1 MSRVPSANNAAAAA
15 AAKPKRSLPPRGRPW
30 GLTWELPLRGRGQA
44 RRSLGH
50 HRPHNFD
57 SSTRRRRRRR
67 GRLSDRRAAALLRRG
82 PARNCPS
89 PRGRRA
95 SAAGSRSAAAASRRR
110 GRLRPS
116 GPRAPAPHRPRPPRG
131 SEAPAARQAHGS
143 SRELGAPPPAAAPS
157 AGSLQPPPPPPS
169 SAAAAAGKG
178 AEETASLPLPTTHAQ
193 HGADRSGQSDLCQK
207 GARAPGVS
215 GATRWGAGL
224 RRPGGPTGAAASGT
238 RAPRARAAVPTCRRS
253 SVSSNL
259 CCFPTSPL
267 ELEKQNHGCGVRGG
281 CTG

>member
-1 MSRVPSANNAAAAA
+1 MSRVPSANNAAAA

-143 SRELGAPPPAAAPS
+143 SRELGAPPAETQKARGSYCFPRGAEAARLSSAAREITSSRRPERGLPPAAAAS
-157 AGSLQPPPPPPS
+157 SQLCRRRRRKRRRRNRLTSPPD
-169 SAAAAAGKG
+169 
-178 AEETASLPLPTTHAQ
+178 H
-193 HGADRSGQSDLCQK
+193 
-207 GARAPGVS
+207 
-215 GATRWGAGL
+215 
-224 RRPGGPTGAAASGT
+224 
-238 RAPRARAAVPTCRRS
+238 ARAARSRSFGPERPLSERRPRAGRQRRHALGGGATAARRAHRCGRFRDPRAS
-253 SVSSNL
+253 RSGRRAHL
-259 CCFPTSPL
+259 SPL
-267 ELEKQNHGCGVRGG
+267 
-281 CTG
+281 